1 MKKKLPLILFIISL
15 SCYVLFF
22 IIGSDVDENGYLN
35 EAFFLLPLGALFFF
49 ASAMFFAWNKI
60 NKS

>member
-15 SCYVLFF
+15 SCYALFF

-35 EAFFLLPLGALFFF
+35 EPFFLLPLGALFFLLQLCF
-49 ASAMFFAWNKI
+49 LHGIK
-60 NKS
+60 

>member
-1 MKKKLPLILFIISL
+1 MKKKIPLILFIISL

-22 IIGSDVDENGYLN
+22 IIGSEIDENGFLN
-35 EAFFLLPLGALFFF
+35 EPFFLLQLGALFFF
-49 ASAMFFAWNKI
+49 TSAMFFAWNKI